1 MISNTPKNSDK
12 VIAPIQIRPEDIT
25 TKNSTKN
32 LRLWNGVMACLH
44 LGQAITMVALSNGFS
59 QKLFWNLPSPIFTG
73 PTGRRPESIPLAIQD
88 WISIDL
94 GKTVAF
100 FLFLSALAHL
110 ITILPKVY
118 PWYLAKLES
127 KMNLIRWYEYA
138 ISSSVMILIIALL
151 CGIRDA
157 GILIPLLAI
166 NACMNLF
173 GASMEMHNSD
183 LQKYSKVQEI
193 SQITRQN
200 GLVVQTKTIEQN
212 SYKPNWSHFI
222 YGCFA
227 GAIPWIVMGIYFY
240 VAFDRLGNIQE
251 LPQRFKDVLNTVRFV
266 FPILFVFFNCFALN
280 MYLQYKGVGKWKNYL
295 FGEKVYILLSLV
307 AKSVLAWFI
316 FGGTLR

>member
-1 MISNTPKNSDK
+1 MFSDTSKNLDK
-12 VIAPIQIRPEDIT
+12 NFFPTSAQPQDVT
-25 TKNSTKN
+25 TKNPTKN
-32 LRLWNGVMACLH
+32 LRLINGIMSLLH
-44 LGQAITMVALSNGFS
+44 LGQAITMVVISNGFS

-73 PTGRRPESIPLAIQD
+73 PGGKRPESIPLATQD

-94 GKTVAF
+94 GKTVAL
-100 FLFLSALAHL
+100 FLFISALAHL

-127 KMNLIRWYEYA
+127 KINLIRWYEYA
-138 ISSSVMILIIALL
+138 ISSSVMILIIAIL

-183 LQKYSKVQEI
+183 LQKYSRVQEV
-193 SQITRQN
+193 SQTIQEN
-200 GLVVQTKTIEQN
+200 GVVQTKIIEQN
-212 SYKPNWSHFI
+212 SYRRNWSHFI
-222 YGCFA
+222 FGCFA

-251 LPQRFKDVLNTVRFV
+251 LPPRFKDALNTVRLV
-266 FPILFVFFNCFALN
+266 FPILFVLFNCFAIN
-280 MYLQYKGVGKWKNYL
+280 MYLQYKALGKWKDYL
-295 FGEKVYILLSLV
+295 FGERVYILLSLV

>member
-1 MISNTPKNSDK
+1 MCKQLYMPQTKTFENQNQIPASNPVNS
-12 VIAPIQIRPEDIT
+12 P
-25 TKNSTKN
+25 TKN
-32 LRLWNGVMACLH
+32 LRLWNGVMAGLH
-44 LGQAITMVALSNGFS
+44 LAQAIAMLSLSNGFS

-73 PTGRRPESIPLAIQD
+73 EGNKRPESIPLAIQD
-88 WISIDL
+88 WISVDL

-100 FLFLSALAHL
+100 FLFLSALAHF

-118 PWYLAKLES
+118 PWYLSKLES

-157 GILIPLLAI
+157 GILIPILAI

-183 LQKYSKVQEI
+183 LRKYGKDQSV
-193 SQITRQN
+193 SQTIKEN
-200 GLVVQTKTIEQN
+200 GLIVEIKNFERN
-212 SYKPNWSHFI
+212 SYKPNWLHFI

-227 GAIPWIVMGIYFY
+227 GAIPWIIMGVYFY
-240 VAFDRLGNIQE
+240 VAFDRLGSLEE
-251 LPQRFKDVLNTVRFV
+251 LPQRFKDVLNTVRLV
-266 FPILFVFFNCFALN
+266 FPTLFIFFNCFALN
-280 MYLQYKGVGKWKNYL
+280 MYLQYKQVGKWKDYL

>member
-1 MISNTPKNSDK
+1 MTKETYMSNINIENKN
-12 VIAPIQIRPEDIT
+12 P
-25 TKNSTKN
+25 TKN
-32 LRLWNGVMACLH
+32 LRLWNGIMAGLH
-44 LGQAITMVALSNGFS
+44 LAQAVAMLALSNGFS

-73 PTGRRPESIPLAIQD
+73 EGNKRPESIPLAIQD

-100 FLFLSALAHL
+100 FLFLSALAHF

-118 PWYLAKLES
+118 PWYLSKLES
-127 KMNLIRWYEYA
+127 KINLIRWYEYA

-157 GILIPLLAI
+157 GILIPILAI

-183 LQKYSKVQEI
+183 LRKHGRDQSI
-193 SQITRQN
+193 SQTIKEN
-200 GLVVQTKTIEQN
+200 GVLVETKTFEQN
-212 SYKPNWSHFI
+212 SYKPNWLHFI

-227 GAIPWIVMGIYFY
+227 GAIPWIIMGVYFY
-240 VAFDRLGNIQE
+240 VAFDRLGNLE
-251 LPQRFKDVLNTVRFV
+251 TLPQKFKDVLNTVRLV
-266 FPILFVFFNCFALN
+266 FPTLFVFFNCFALN
-280 MYLQYKGVGKWKNYL
+280 MYLQYKQVGKWKDYL

>member
-1 MISNTPKNSDK
+1 MPQTKISENT
-12 VIAPIQIRPEDIT
+12 IQNP
-25 TKNSTKN
+25 TKTPTKN
-32 LRLWNGVMACLH
+32 LRLWNGVMAGLH
-44 LGQAITMVALSNGFS
+44 LAQAIAMLSLSNGFS

-73 PTGRRPESIPLAIQD
+73 EGNKRPESIPLAIQD
-88 WISIDL
+88 WISVDL

-118 PWYLAKLES
+118 PWYLSKLES

-138 ISSSVMILIIALL
+138 ISSSVMLLIIALL

-157 GILIPLLAI
+157 GILIPILAI

-183 LQKYSKVQEI
+183 LRKYGREQSV
-193 SQITRQN
+193 SQTIKEN
-200 GLVVQTKTIEQN
+200 GLVVEIKNFEQN
-212 SYKPNWSHFI
+212 SYKPNWLHFI

-227 GAIPWIVMGIYFY
+227 GAIPWIIMGVYFY
-240 VAFDRLGNIQE
+240 VAFDRLGNIEE
-251 LPQRFKDVLNTVRFV
+251 LPQRFKDVLNTVRLV
-266 FPILFVFFNCFALN
+266 FPTLFIFFNCFALN
-280 MYLQYKGVGKWKNYL
+280 MYLQYKQVGKWKDYL